1 MHEIKFLPSFGRKRA
16 RGLSETQKNNLVN
29 LYEIFGIEIPAEKI
43 SPQELFKENYEKIFF
58 EIGFGHGEHLIQNA
72 ILNPDIGFIGCEPFE
87 NGVASILKEIQEK
100 NLKNVRIYRG
110 DARILLEKL
119 KNNSINR
126 FYILFPDPWRKK
138 KHHKRR
144 ILSEEFLKNLQ
155 ETQPGE
161 LVIATDHYDYLQSI
175 LENLRNL
182 KIDHS
187 EDLENLSKKPSWFLD
202 TRYEQKAIAKG
213 SKCYYLKLKI

>member
-100 NLKNVRIYRG
+100 NLKNVVKRENKSDENKVVSVAWFFCYITSCCKLR
-110 DARILLEKL
+110 RRLLSSLRSYPERKTA
-119 KNNSINR
+119 NR
-126 FYILFPDPWRKK
+126 CSLS
-138 KHHKRR
+138 RR
-144 ILSEEFLKNLQ
+144 
-155 ETQPGE
+155 
-161 LVIATDHYDYLQSI
+161 
-175 LENLRNL
+175 LRM
-182 KIDHS
+182 
-187 EDLENLSKKPSWFLD
+187 
-202 TRYEQKAIAKG
+202 
-213 SKCYYLKLKI
+213 